1 MTIDLSGL
9 ITAADK
15 FKQAKQSKISA
26 LSAACKQAIIDG
38 FDSDALGTVH
48 HYPAKDTDQ
57 TNLLGRVIQARI
69 NIATPDWTAKFWCSD
84 STGNWDIRPHTAA
97 QMIAVGLAG
106 AADVEAKT
114 LRNLALAAQAM
125 AAQDQAALD
134 AIEWS
139 YP

>member
-9 ITAADK
+9 ITAAGK
-15 FKQAKQSKISA
+15 FVQAKQSKIAA

-38 FDSDALGTVH
+38 FDSDALGTTH

-69 NIATPDWTAKFWCSD
+69 NIDTPDWTAKFWCAD
-84 STGNWDIRPHTAA
+84 SGGVWDMRPHTAA
-97 QMIAVGLAG
+97 QMIAVGEAG

-114 LRNLALAAQAM
+114 LRNLALAGQAM

-134 AIEWS
+134 AIAWS